1 VTHDDQVLVVNFA
14 ALQHASGEIQNALGR
29 LHSTLG
35 ELERDA
41 QPLVSTWDGSA
52 KQAYAQRQAGWRR
65 AAEDLS
71 VMLANIKSA
80 LDESAADYLHTEQ
93 RNTRLFE

>member
-1 VTHDDQVLVVNFA
+1 MHDDHVLVVNFA
-14 ALQHASGEIQNALGR
+14 ALQHASAEIDSALGR

-41 QPLVSTWDGSA
+41 QPLVSTWDGNA
-52 KQAYAQRQAGWRR
+52 KQAYAERQTRWRR

-71 VMLANIKSA
+71 VMLGSIKSA
-80 LDESAADYLHTEQ
+80 LDESAADYLHTER